1 MINSELSILG
11 WRKAV
16 INQLILG
23 ASHFYIVEDPDQLMA
38 EAGIQRI
45 LAARNLVFYA
55 FDDSIALRH
64 FYESRI
70 RLNIDKAETLV
81 ISIDTEK
88 INARDLPFDIIHQ
101 AKVISLSLAECIPE
115 LFRDVLDALE
125 PEELDT
131 LHAAVSEFTPGKLG
145 DIASRDFVLRHV
157 YHVAPEVIQS
167 SSDLLRTLLR
177 LHYRDIDLP
186 DLLKG
191 RLSEL
196 ISKRSQF
203 KAWPIK
209 DILSS
214 KTKFFS
220 FLQLHWRAY
229 VEAVRISVHA
239 GVKEPVAVY
248 ESFDSGKAKIVLPFG
263 HDDVR
268 VYIDNLF
275 LEGVL
280 RPIEIQNPEQ
290 LANHWC
296 LVGISIDVEKQ
307 NIRRINGLIKLCTET
322 LPPID
327 ARHQTWYQFAS
338 RWAEL
343 CAVYHT
349 QVSIVDEI
357 KFIELRQQVDI
368 RFTAWMQENYQSLH
382 NHPPIPPAML
392 HHIPRSMERD
402 VCAST
407 EGKSALIL
415 IDGLAQDQ
423 WVTLRNNLTLDYPIL
438 ESSVFAWV
446 PTVTSVSRQALFTGK
461 APYQFSKS
469 IYTTSTE
476 PKAWQNY
483 WIERGLDRTTI
494 SYDKGLGR
502 DDVVGLIDRLS
513 DHRLRIVGLVIN
525 TIDDIMH
532 GMLLGSAGM
541 HNQIALWAKSGYL
554 SKLINGL
561 VKLGFTVHLTAD
573 HGNVE
578 AKGVGKVDEGAIAE
592 SRGERTRVYKTDNL
606 RTETYKVIAESTN
619 NAINWPQIG
628 LPSDFWPIVMSGRE
642 AFVARNEIIVGHGG
656 ISIEEVIVPYIKIM
670 SSKNE

>member
-1 MINSELSILG
+1 MINSELSSLG

-38 EAGIQRI
+38 ETGIQKI
-45 LAARNLVFYA
+45 LAARKLAFYA

-214 KTKFFS
+214 KTNFFS

-229 VEAVRISVHA
+229 VEAVRVSLHA
-239 GVKEPVAVY
+239 GVKEPAAVY
-248 ESFDSGKAKIVLPFG
+248 ESIDSEKAKVILPLG

-268 VYIDNLF
+268 VYVDNLF
-275 LEGVL
+275 LEGLL

-296 LVGISIDVEKQ
+296 VVGISIDAEKQ
-307 NIRRINGLIKLCTET
+307 NIKRINGLIKLCTET
-322 LPPID
+322 LPSVD

-382 NHPPIPPAML
+382 NHPPMPPAML
-392 HHIPRSMERD
+392 HHIPRCMLRD
-402 VCAST
+402 VNATSG
-407 EGKSALIL
+407 GKSALIL
-415 IDGLAQDQ
+415 IDGLSQDQ
-423 WVTLRNNLTLDYPIL
+423 WVTLRRNIVIHSPML
-438 ESSVFAWV
+438 ESAVFAWV
-446 PTVTSVSRQALFTGK
+446 PTITSVSRQALFSGK
-461 APYQFSKS
+461 APYQFPNT
-469 IYTTSTE
+469 IYTTSAE
-476 PKAWQNY
+476 SKAWHDF
-483 WIERGLDRTTI
+483 WVERGLESVAI
-494 SYDKGLGR
+494 SYDKGLGQG
-502 DDVVGLIDRLS
+502 DIDGLIDRLS
-513 DHRLRIVGLVIN
+513 DHRLRVVGLVIN
-525 TIDDIMH
+525 TVDDIMH

-541 HNQIALWAKSGYL
+541 HSQVALWAKSGYL
-554 SKLINGL
+554 SKLINSL
-561 VKLGFTVHLTAD
+561 VDAGYSVHLTAD

-578 AKGVGKVDEGAIAE
+578 SRGIGKVNEGAFAE
-592 SRGERTRVYKTDNL
+592 SRGERTRIYQTENL
-606 RTETYKVIAESTN
+606 RTTTFQKISEMTTN
-619 NAINWPQIG
+619 ALNWPQHG
-628 LPSDFWPIVMSGRE
+628 LPADFFAVVMSGRE
-642 AFVARNEIIVGHGG
+642 AFVADGEVIVGHGG
-656 ISIEEVIVPYIKIM
+656 LSIEEVIVPYVQIRKLE
-670 SSKNE
+670 NE